1 MIDALLH
8 NIKGDY
14 MIWIIGTGTIA
25 LEYAKILNQL
35 GHEFIAVGRSG
46 KNADDFIAAGAKEVV
61 SGGLKN
67 YLAISPATPQ
77 KAIVATNV
85 SQLAEITIAL
95 LNYGVKDILVENQVL
110 SAN

>member
-46 KNADDFIAAGAKEVV
+46 KRRFYCGWC
-61 SGGLKN
+61 
-67 YLAISPATPQ
+67 
-77 KAIVATNV
+77 
-85 SQLAEITIAL
+85 
-95 LNYGVKDILVENQVL
+95 
-110 SAN
+110 

>member
-35 GHEFIAVGRSG
+35 AW
-46 KNADDFIAAGAKEVV
+46 AK
-61 SGGLKN
+61 SPRCSATARCLSTSHSSTSRRPTPKGM
-67 YLAISPATPQ
+67 AIFRDGQPT
-77 KAIVATNV
+77 VALT
-85 SQLAEITIAL
+85 
-95 LNYGVKDILVENQVL
+95 
-110 SAN
+110 

>member
-46 KNADDFIAAGAKEVV
+46 KNADEFIKKVM
-61 SGGLKN
+61 GGNYDLNSSFIPSLKG
-67 YLAISPATPQ
+67 YCSYQ
-77 KAIVATNV
+77 CKSV
-85 SQLAEITIAL
+85 
-95 LNYGVKDILVENQVL
+95 G
-110 SAN
+110 